1 MKSFES
7 GGTICLKGQNNFI
20 YKICKITYRLF
31 EDESFE
37 YVFEP
42 NYFLIDLLDSKY
54 FQGIPG
60 LNLDLKKQEYIRKIL
75 FQHLLVK
82 EYLKRIEKI
91 FMSY

>member
-7 GGTICLKGQNNFI
+7 VGTICLKGQNNFI

-42 NYFLIDLLDSKY
+42 NYFLIDLFDSKY
-54 FQGIPG
+54 FQGISISITLVLEI
-60 LNLDLKKQEYIRKIL
+60 LNLDIPCASIVIGFLKVSDLNKYPK
-75 FQHLLVK
+75 
-82 EYLKRIEKI
+82 
-91 FMSY
+91 

>member
-7 GGTICLKGQNNFI
+7 VGTICLKGQNNFI

-60 LNLDLKKQEYIRKIL
+60 LNLDLKNISEKIL
-75 FQHLLVK
+75 FQPLLVK

>member
-7 GGTICLKGQNNFI
+7 VGTICLKGQNNFI

-42 NYFLIDLLDSKY
+42 
-54 FQGIPG
+54 
-60 LNLDLKKQEYIRKIL
+60 IR
-75 FQHLLVK
+75 F
-82 EYLKRIEKI
+82 
-91 FMSY
+91 